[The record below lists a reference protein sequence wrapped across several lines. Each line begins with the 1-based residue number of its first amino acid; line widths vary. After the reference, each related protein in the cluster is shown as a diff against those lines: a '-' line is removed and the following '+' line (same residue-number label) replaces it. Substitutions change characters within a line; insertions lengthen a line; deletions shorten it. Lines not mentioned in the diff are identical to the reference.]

1 MRTRAEGHLI
11 ISQTRSREHTL
22 REVLIMSTKRK
33 NKRIGVC
40 LMAVTSCLI
49 VAVLWAVLATPE
61 TALAKKPGSGG
72 PSGET
77 QDIPVSAVID
87 DQSNEGVSSDGGGA
101 YVDKKK
107 DHISAFVGRRAGQFI
122 LDTNTNNAEGGRT
135 MKLNFSA
142 VVDPLNREPLPP
154 NTGGVVTPI
163 TAAVY
168 TARARVT
175 EQYGYV
181 DLRAMEIGESKPLAL
196 RIRLT
201 ITDAQSP
208 WDLSYGDVLWG
219 GLSEGDD
226 HYDQHMAA
234 TNYVTVTRL
243 ADTADGKKVWT
254 IDTNA
259 GTHAYLRRS
268 EQWGPWIPVGVYSMP
283 MSLTITEK

>member
-1 MRTRAEGHLI
+1 
-11 ISQTRSREHTL
+11 
-22 REVLIMSTKRK
+22 MSTKRK

-49 VAVLWAVLATPE
+49 VAILWAVLATPE

-72 PSGET
+72 PRGET
-77 QDIPVSAVID
+77 QDIPVSAVIED
-87 DQSNEGVSSDGGGA
+87 TEGVSSDGGGA

-135 MKLNFSA
+135 MKLNFSE
-142 VVDPLNREPLPP
+142 VVDPLDGEPLPP
-154 NTGGVVTPI
+154 NTDGVVTPI

-168 TARARVT
+168 TARERVT
-175 EQYGYV
+175 EEYGYV
-181 DLRAMEIGESKPLAL
+181 DLRAMEIDESKRLAL
-196 RIRLT
+196 RIGLT

-208 WDLSYGDVLWG
+208 WNLNYGDVLWG
-219 GLSEGDD
+219 GLSAGDD
-226 HYDQHMAA
+226 HYDEHMGDS
-234 TNYVTVTRL
+234 NYVTVTRL

-259 GTHAYLRRS
+259 DAHAAYLYRS
-268 EQWGPWIPVGVYSMP
+268 EQGDSRIPVGVYSMP